1 MGRRLRNLLKK
12 KDLMKPI
19 VYSVSLMESDN
30 YDVVP
35 VFITENRFRKQNQ
48 YIKISRKRI

>member
-1 MGRRLRNLLKK
+1 MGKRLRNLLKK

-19 VYSVSLMESDN
+19 IYSVSLMESDN
-30 YDVVP
+30 YDV

>member
-1 MGRRLRNLLKK
+1 MGKRLRNLLKK

-30 YDVVP
+30 YDVV
-35 VFITENRFRKQNQ
+35 FITENRFRKQKQ